1 MHTSELKPDICGICS
16 SAACQAPLLI
26 SPTNW
31 HLIHTQLV
39 LHQDDEDFDGDR
51 DDDDGPDFDDDD
63 GDDGEDFDG
72 DAGENG
78 D

>member
-39 LHQDDEDFDGDR
+39 HHQDDEDFDGD
-51 DDDDGPDFDDDD
+51 DGDDDGPDFDDDD
-63 GDDGEDFDG
+63 GG
-72 DAGENG
+72 NG

>member
-39 LHQDDEDFDGDR
+39 LHHDDGDR